1 MIKEKLGENKR
12 MGEKEF
18 LSALNDFIIPEIS
31 EDTKF
36 WMIRTKKGCFY
47 DEFISKRFV
56 AIGWNFID
64 KKTDKSESNQET
76 LKSYLEEKYG
86 EKRPQMAINKC
97 IKFIS
102 EIEEGDIIIIPN
114 KGTKKI
120 TFAKAGGYYEEHFS
134 EEEEL
139 RVIEA
144 IEDREW
150 EVKQIECPYN
160 KRRRIEILKTVSV
173 SEVNIHLYM
182 ALTNYHGLSS
192 MQEYAKMILDS
203 IYPLYIYNN
212 ICSLQIG
219 INNKNEINAN
229 AISLLV
235 AGVTGCLKGVSGEE
249 DIYATMNLN
258 SPGKISCWFS
268 KEGKQDSNGKN
279 VFDALKNGKSKAML
293 LLLIVAITGGQAK
306 VGSVELSL
314 PGIVKT
320 IEDVKTIDTNVKKK
334 KIEVKKLEIDN
345 FEEKYDIYKKLKDDN
360 IDINEFKNDLD
371 KIIRAGED
379 LNLGFNKLTDN

>member
-1 MIKEKLGENKR
+1 

-18 LSALNDFIIPEIS
+18 LAALNEFTIPEIP

-36 WMIRTKKGCFY
+36 WMVRTKKGYFY
-47 DEFISKRFV
+47 DEFVSKRFV
-56 AIGWNFID
+56 AIGWNAID
-64 KKTDKSESNQET
+64 KKTDKSEKNQET
-76 LKSYLEEKYG
+76 LKSYLEDKYG
-86 EKRPQMAINKC
+86 EKRPKMAINKC

-102 EIEEGDIIIIPN
+102 EIEKGDIIIIPN

-120 TFAKAGGYYEEHFS
+120 TFAKAGEYYEEHFS

-139 RVIEA
+139 RVIKA
-144 IEDREW
+144 IDDREW

-160 KRRRIEILKTVSV
+160 KRRKIEILKTIHA

-182 ALTNYHGLSS
+182 ALINNYHGLSS
-192 MQEYAKMILDS
+192 MQEYAKMVLDS

-219 INNKNEINAN
+219 INNQNEINAN
-229 AISLLV
+229 AICLLV
-235 AGVTGCLKGVSGEE
+235 AGVTGCLKCVSGET

-268 KEGKQDSNGKN
+268 KEDKQGGNGKK
-279 VFDALKNGKSKAML
+279 VFDVLKNGKSKAMFL
-293 LLLIVAITGGQAK
+293 LFIVVITGGQAK
-306 VGSVELSL
+306 VGNVELSL
-314 PGIVKT
+314 PGVVKT
-320 IEDVKTIDTNVKKK
+320 IEDIKTIDTNVKKK
-334 KIEVKKLEIDN
+334 EIEVEKLEIDN

-360 IDINEFKNDLD
+360 MNINEFKNDLD
-371 KIIRAGED
+371 KIIRAGKD

>member
-1 MIKEKLGENKR
+1 
-12 MGEKEF
+12 
-18 LSALNDFIIPEIS
+18 
-31 EDTKF
+31 
-36 WMIRTKKGCFY
+36 
-47 DEFISKRFV
+47 
-56 AIGWNFID
+56 
-64 KKTDKSESNQET
+64 
-76 LKSYLEEKYG
+76 
-86 EKRPQMAINKC
+86 MAINKC

-120 TFAKAGGYYEEHFS
+120 TFVKAGEYYEEHFS
-134 EEEEL
+134 EEQEL

-150 EVKQIECPYN
+150 EVKQVECPYN
-160 KRRRIEILKTVSV
+160 KRRRIEILKTISV
-173 SEVNIHLYM
+173 SEINIHLYM

-192 MQEYAKMILDS
+192 MQEYSKMILDS
-203 IYPLYIYNN
+203 IYPLYVYNN

-249 DIYATMNLN
+249 NIYATMNLN

-268 KEGKQDSNGKN
+268 KEGKQNGNGKK
-279 VFDALKNGKSKAML
+279 VFDVLKSGKSKAMF
-293 LLLIVAITGGQAK
+293 LLLIVAVTGGKAK
-306 VGSVELSL
+306 VGNVELAL

-320 IEDVKTIDTNVKKK
+320 IEDIKTIDTNIKKK
-334 KIEVKKLEIDN
+334 EIEVEKLGMDN

-360 IDINEFKNDLD
+360 IDINEFKNDID
-371 KIIRAGED
+371 KIIKAGED

>member
-1 MIKEKLGENKR
+1 

-18 LSALNDFIIPEIS
+18 LSALNEFTIPEIS
-31 EDTKF
+31 EETKF
-36 WMIRTKKGCFY
+36 WMIRTKKGYFY
-47 DEFISKRFV
+47 DEFISRRFV
-56 AIGWNFID
+56 AIGWNAID
-64 KKTDKSESNQET
+64 KNTDKSERNQET
-76 LKSYLEEKYG
+76 LKRYLEDKYG

-120 TFAKAGGYYEEHFS
+120 TFVKAGEYYEEHFS
-134 EEEEL
+134 EEQEL

-150 EVKQIECPYN
+150 EVKQVECPYN
-160 KRRRIEILKTVSV
+160 KRRIEILKTISV
-173 SEVNIHLYM
+173 SEINIHLYM

-192 MQEYAKMILDS
+192 MQEYSKMILDS
-203 IYPLYIYNN
+203 IYPLYVYNN

-249 DIYATMNLN
+249 NIYATMNLN

-268 KEGKQDSNGKN
+268 KEGKQNGNGKK
-279 VFDALKNGKSKAML
+279 VFDALKSGKSKAIF
-293 LLLIVAITGGQAK
+293 LLLIVAVTGGKAK
-306 VGSVELSL
+306 VGNVELAL

-320 IEDVKTIDTNVKKK
+320 IEDIKTIDTNIKKK
-334 KIEVKKLEIDN
+334 EIEVEKLGMDN
-345 FEEKYDIYKKLKDDN
+345 FEEKYDIYKKLKEDN
-360 IDINEFKNDLD
+360 IDINEFKNDID
-371 KIIRAGED
+371 KIIKAGED